1 MKFLI
6 YKTLLI
12 KMMMNGLW
20 TE

>member
-6 YKTLLI
+6 YKTLI